1 MAKKVRR
8 SGNRRPGG
16 GKAAVTAG
24 SGVMAGEIEHVAG
37 KTGLSVAKVRECLFH
52 SDSYRASEQAAS
64 GAEAKLE
71 AAVDEIMSG
80 KRSIEDVFDEMAAR
94 SEENLALA
102 DAAQAVAG
110 GRPAHVPERRTGDEP
125 EFPPEWETD
134 YVVRKTGLP
143 RLKVLDVFMFSGLC
157 RVDQGLAE
165 LEAKFGRGRGGGP
178 KGAGKGK

>member
-1 MAKKVRR
+1 M
-8 SGNRRPGG
+8 
-16 GKAAVTAG
+16 
-24 SGVMAGEIEHVAG
+24 
-37 KTGLSVAKVRECLFH
+37 
-52 SDSYRASEQAAS
+52 
-64 GAEAKLE
+64 E